1 MHRPAREL
9 LSPVIGERT
18 IKMQSEAASDCS
30 RFILQV
36 SLTQLNVKV
45 GGVPHNQDQGILG
58 VYAFGQILFLATVE
72 VVCKI

>member
-36 SLTQLNVKV
+36 SLTQDNVKV
-45 GGVPHNQDQGILG
+45 GGVPHNQD
-58 VYAFGQILFLATVE
+58 
-72 VVCKI
+72 